1 MTVELDVVSQDE
13 GPRPNGSRF
22 AAARRRF
29 LANRMAVAALVT
41 LAVLIAIGLIAPQ
54 LWTYGYGEITDDL
67 NHSPSLAHPM
77 GTDAIGRDL
86 FAQVLRGLQQ
96 SLLIAFT
103 VTGVSTVIG
112 LTIGVVSGYFG
123 RWVDSALMRLVDLV
137 LTLPTLAVAAFLG
150 ANVRA
155 GGVSWLTLSL
165 VLGALMWTPLARLVR
180 GVVLGL
186 RELPFIDAARVMGA
200 SHGRTLLRHLVPNVT
215 DHVII
220 AATLT
225 FGAAILTETSLSFL
239 GFGVQPP
246 DTSLG
251 LLVSTAQSA
260 LITRPWLFYF
270 PGLLILLLVLIVNY
284 LGDGLRD
291 AFNPRNEVVNPLI
304 DPPGLRRRRKAERQ
318 ARAGRKTNA
327 QRGAQGANEAQPK
340 QASSPQP
347 EQASSPDS
355 GADDDAGSAR
365 AAGTGGAPAGDTA
378 TGVSSTRDPVA
389 TVRDLTISFGDRPA
403 VDGINLDLQPGEVLA
418 LVGESGS
425 GKTLTSMSLVGL
437 LPPGATTTG
446 RVNVLGQD
454 VDGWTFEDWRTLRG
468 RRIAAVLQDPSTSL
482 NPVLTIG
489 TQCADTLAEAGLTG
503 SKARERTIEL
513 LEAVAIREP
522 ERLLDQ
528 YPHQLSGGM
537 RQRVVI
543 ALAMANDPDII
554 IADEPTTALDVTVQ
568 AQVMHTLRQ
577 ARERTNAAMLFITHD
592 LALVAGI
599 ADRVAVMQQGR
610 VVEVAD
616 VHSIFSNPKD
626 EYTRRLLDL
635 APRLAVAE
643 EEAR

>member
-1 MTVELDVVSQDE
+1 MTVELELVSQEE
-13 GPRPNGSRF
+13 GPRPGGSRF

-41 LAVLIAIGLIAPQ
+41 LTVLILIGLVAPQ
-54 LWTYGYGEITDDL
+54 LWPYGYGEITDDL
-67 NHSPSLAHPM
+67 NHPPSPAHPM

-86 FAQVLRGLQQ
+86 LAQVLRGLQQ

-103 VTGVSTVIG
+103 VTAVSTVIG

-123 RWVDSALMRLVDLV
+123 RWVDTTLMRLVDLV

-291 AFNPRNEVVNPLI
+291 AFNPRNETSNPLI
-304 DPPGLRRRRKAERQ
+304 DPPGLRRRRKAQLRSQ
-318 ARAGRKTNA
+318 AGRAGARVSTT
-327 QRGAQGANEAQPK
+327 
-340 QASSPQP
+340 
-347 EQASSPDS
+347 
-355 GADDDAGSAR
+355 ADDDADGSSATL
-365 AAGTGGAPAGDTA
+365 ATPGTAPAGTA
-378 TGVSSTRDPVA
+378 APDAGNGAASDAVA
-389 TVRDLTISFGDRPA
+389 TVRDLTISFSGRPA
-403 VDGINLDLQPGEVLA
+403 VRGVDLDLRRGEVLA

-437 LPPGATTTG
+437 LPPGASTTG
-446 RVNVLGQD
+446 AINVLGHD

-489 TQCADTLAEAGLTG
+489 AQCADTLAEAGVTG
-503 SKARERTIEL
+503 PKARQRTIEL

-616 VHSIFSNPKD
+616 VQTIFTNPRD
-626 EYTRRLLDL
+626 EYTRRLLEL
-635 APRLAVAE
+635 APRLVAE
-643 EEAR
+643 EQEAQ

>member
-1 MTVELDVVSQDE
+1 MTVELEVVGQKQ
-13 GPRPNGSRF
+13 GPRASGSRL

-29 LANRMAVAALVT
+29 LANRMGVAALVT
-41 LAVLIAIGLIAPQ
+41 LAVLIAFGLIAPL
-54 LWTYGYGEITDDL
+54 LWTYDYREITEDL
-67 NHSPSLAHPM
+67 SHPPGWAHPM
-77 GTDAIGRDL
+77 GTDSIGRDL

-103 VTGVSTVIG
+103 VTGVTTVIG

-123 RWVDSALMRLVDLV
+123 RWVDASLMRLVDLV

-150 ANVRA
+150 ANVQA
-155 GGVSWLTLSL
+155 GGVSWFALAL

-200 SHGRTLLRHLVPNVT
+200 SHARTLLRHLVPNVT

-225 FGAAILTETSLSFL
+225 FGAAILAETSLSFL

-251 LLVSTAQSA
+251 LLVGTSQSA
-260 LITRPWLFYF
+260 LLTRPWLFYF

-284 LGDGLRD
+284 LGEGLRD
-291 AFNPRNEVVNPLI
+291 VFNPRTEVVNPLI
-304 DPPGLRRRRKAERQ
+304 DPPRRR
-318 ARAGRKTNA
+318 ARRRAA
-327 QRGAQGANEAQPK
+327 QRPTAGAAQAESADVK
-340 QASSPQP
+340 STDVAASVN
-347 EQASSPDS
+347 AL
-355 GADDDAGSAR
+355 R
-365 AAGTGGAPAGDTA
+365 VT
-378 TGVSSTRDPVA
+378 
-389 TVRDLTISFGDRPA
+389 FGERPA
-403 VDGINLDLQPGEVLA
+403 VNGVDLQLRRGEVLA

-425 GKTLTSMSLVGL
+425 GKTLTAMSLVGL
-437 LPPGATTTG
+437 LPPGASTTG
-446 RVNVLGQD
+446 QIEVLGQD
-454 VDGWTFEDWRTLRG
+454 VHEWTFEQWRSLRG
-468 RRIAAVLQDPSTSL
+468 QRIAAVLQDPSTSL

-489 TQCADTLAEAGLTG
+489 AQCADTLALAGTTG
-503 SKARERTIEL
+503 AQARQRSIEL
-513 LEAVAIREP
+513 LRGVAIADP

-543 ALAMANDPDII
+543 ALAMAHDPEII
-554 IADEPTTALDVTVQ
+554 LADEPTTALDVTVQ

-577 ARERTNAAMLFITHD
+577 ARERTGAAMLFITHD

-599 ADRVAVMQQGR
+599 ADRVAVMQHGQI
-610 VVEVAD
+610 VEVAD
-616 VHSIFSNPKD
+616 VRRVFDNP
-626 EYTRRLLDL
+626 EHPYTRRLLDL
-635 APRLAVAE
+635 APRLVEQE
-643 EEAR
+643 EGR